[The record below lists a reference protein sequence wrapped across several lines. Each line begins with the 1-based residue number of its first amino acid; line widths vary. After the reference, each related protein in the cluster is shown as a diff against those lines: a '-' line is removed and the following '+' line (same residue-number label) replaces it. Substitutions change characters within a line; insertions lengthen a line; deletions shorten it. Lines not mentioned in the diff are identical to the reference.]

1 MEANPNESRKK
12 NARKNPLDENLGSI
26 NEEEVKEEVKEEEEE
41 GKSISVNR
49 VDRCKW
55 AINRRSNGCCKL
67 RRGRSKV
74 RGQGG
79 RPPNRPKQ
87 KASGS

>member
-41 GKSISVNR
+41 EEEEEHRGKTNTR
-49 VDRCKW
+49 LK
-55 AINRRSNGCCKL
+55 K
-67 RRGRSKV
+67 
-74 RGQGG
+74 
-79 RPPNRPKQ
+79 
-87 KASGS
+87 